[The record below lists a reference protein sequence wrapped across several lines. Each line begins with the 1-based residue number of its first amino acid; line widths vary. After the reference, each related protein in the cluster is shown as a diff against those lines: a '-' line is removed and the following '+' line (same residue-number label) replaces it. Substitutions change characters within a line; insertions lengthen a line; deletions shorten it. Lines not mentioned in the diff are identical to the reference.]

1 MEIVDK
7 IKEFSNRNYFSLS
20 QCIEHGITR
29 YEISQLQDKGL
40 ITKVKYGLYAF
51 SDILEDEES
60 NNSDICSLLEDEL
73 FIPQVFSN
81 KIVYS
86 NETALYF
93 EGYSDQVPFTY
104 TVTVPKGY
112 HSKILW
118 NDFIVR
124 QTPIELFDKGIKEIS
139 SPYGNPIKIYCIER
153 TLCDL
158 LRSRKDFNKERYI
171 PAVQKYMRSK
181 QKDLYKIMEYAKL
194 LNVENKIR
202 PYLEV
207 LL

>member
-51 SDILEDEES
+51 SDI
-60 NNSDICSLLEDEL
+60 LEDEL

-124 QTPIELFDKGIKEIS
+124 QTPIELFDKNTPKSE
-139 SPYGNPIKIYCIER
+139 
-153 TLCDL
+153 
-158 LRSRKDFNKERYI
+158 
-171 PAVQKYMRSK
+171 
-181 QKDLYKIMEYAKL
+181 
-194 LNVENKIR
+194 
-202 PYLEV
+202 
-207 LL
+207 

>member
-1 MEIVDK
+1 MK
-7 IKEFSNRNYFSLS
+7 TWQLGNHLLEF
-20 QCIEHGITR
+20 IEETHT
-29 YEISQLQDKGL
+29 YVCDGL
-40 ITKVKYGLYAF
+40 IVPSVSTILKTKFNDYVGVSKEVLNRAAELG
-51 SDILEDEES
+51 S
-60 NNSDICSLLEDEL
+60 NLHL
-73 FIPQVFSN
+73 
-81 KIVYS
+81 
-86 NETALYF
+86 A
-93 EGYSDQVPFTY
+93 
-104 TVTVPKGY
+104 
-112 HSKILW
+112 
-118 NDFIVR
+118 
-124 QTPIELFDKGIKEIS
+124 IELFDKGIKEIS

>member
-1 MEIVDK
+1 MKTADK
-7 IKEFSNRNYFSLS
+7 IKEFANRGYFSLA
-20 QCIEHGITR
+20 QCTEHGITR
-29 YEISQLQDKGL
+29 YEISQLQKQRI

-51 SDILEDEES
+51 SDILEDE
-60 NNSDICSLLEDEL
+60 L

-81 KIVYS
+81 KMVYS

-104 TVTVPKGY
+104 TITVPRGY
-112 HSKILW
+112 HSKMLW
-118 NDFIVR
+118 NNFMVR
-124 QTPIELFDKGIKEIS
+124 QTPLELFDKGIKEIM
-139 SPYGNPIKIYCIER
+139 SPYGNPIRIYCIER

-158 LRSRKDFNKERYI
+158 LRSRADFDKERYI

-194 LNVENKIR
+194 LNVEHKIR

>member
-1 MEIVDK
+1 M
-7 IKEFSNRNYFSLS
+7 KEKFKNNK
-20 QCIEHGITR
+20 GITLVALV
-29 YEISQLQDKGL
+29 ITIIVLLILAMVSIKIAIDGGL

-51 SDILEDEES
+51 SDI
-60 NNSDICSLLEDEL
+60 LEDEL

>member
-51 SDILEDEES
+51 SDILEDE
-60 NNSDICSLLEDEL
+60 L
-73 FIPQVFSN
+73 FIPQVFSK

>member
-1 MEIVDK
+1 MQFYIFEASYHIF
-7 IKEFSNRNYFSLS
+7 FSSSLHS
-20 QCIEHGITR
+20 TF
-29 YEISQLQDKGL
+29 
-40 ITKVKYGLYAF
+40 TTNFA
-51 SDILEDEES
+51 
-60 NNSDICSLLEDEL
+60 
-73 FIPQVFSN
+73 QVFSN

-86 NETALYF
+86 NETSLYF

-104 TVTVPKGY
+104 TVTVPRGY

-118 NDFIVR
+118 NDFIVC
-124 QTPIELFDKGIKEIS
+124 QTPLELFDKGIKEIT

-158 LRSRKDFNKERYI
+158 LRSRNDFNKERYI

-181 QKDLYKIMEYAKL
+181 QKDTYKIMEYAKL

-207 LL
+207 LLWKQKTRCNLKL